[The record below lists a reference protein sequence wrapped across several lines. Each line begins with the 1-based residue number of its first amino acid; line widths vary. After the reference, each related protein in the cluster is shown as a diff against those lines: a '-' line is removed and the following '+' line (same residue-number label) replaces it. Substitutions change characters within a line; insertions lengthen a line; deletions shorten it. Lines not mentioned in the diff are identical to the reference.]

1 MVRLGRFGAIPPE
14 RDPGRSLPSGIA
26 RAHPRDQ
33 HCLKPRFDCLEVQE
47 QFMDTPG
54 PSPASVL
61 ILVHGSWHD
70 GNAWSAV
77 QERLAA
83 RGVRSIAPTLPGHG
97 AGDDARSIRHDDYVA
112 TVVAALDELAQPA
125 ILVGHSFGGSVISR
139 TAELR
144 PGDCHGLI
152 YYSAFVPR
160 DGERVADSLP
170 HDFIEFIER
179 AAATGAEY
187 TIELPD
193 YLLRDS
199 FANTAD
205 EETVERIRRLLIP
218 EPYAPIFETLSLPSL
233 PHPDIPTAY
242 VTCSEDRAMP
252 PGTFHPGQSRRL
264 REPRLIEIYG
274 DHECLLTA
282 PERLVD
288 ALDTARDAIDAVRR
302 TRRLARSR

>member
-1 MVRLGRFGAIPPE
+1 
-14 RDPGRSLPSGIA
+14 
-26 RAHPRDQ
+26 
-33 HCLKPRFDCLEVQE
+33 VQS
-47 QFMDTPG
+47 MDTPG

-77 QERLAA
+77 QEQLAA

-97 AGDDARSIRHDDYVA
+97 ARDDARSVRHDDYVA

-179 AAATGAEY
+179 AAATGADY

-193 YLLRDS
+193 YLLLDS

-288 ALDTARDAIDAVRR
+288 ALDAARDAIDAVRR